1 MFALSEMYN
10 CPYLPYKQCT
20 EVKLYKNAQKET
32 LFSTDPET
40 TNLSLIKQ
48 KIKI

>member
-1 MFALSEMYN
+1 MFVLSEMYN
-10 CPYLPYKQCT
+10 CPYLQW
-20 EVKLYKNAQKET
+20 EVKPYKNAQNET